1 MTYDEYEKLKKLEEL
16 KTNGTLTEEEFQ
28 REKERILNEETRQIG
43 QTGQAPAST
52 KQPLFGLQENAYL
65 MLMHLSQFAGWIL
78 PGLGF
83 VLPIAMWLTNKDE
96 NENVDKHGKNILNFT
111 ISYFIYAAISG
122 ILVII
127 AIGLALLAVLGVV
140 VTIVIII
147 AAVKAYNNEYWD
159 YPLTI
164 KFLK

>member
-28 REKERILNEETRQIG
+28 REKERILNEETRHTK
-43 QTGQAPAST
+43 QTTAST

>member
-28 REKERILNEETRQIG
+28 REKERILNEETRQ
-43 QTGQAPAST
+43 TKQATDST

-111 ISYFIYAAISG
+111 LSYFIYTAIAG

-127 AIGLALLAVLGVV
+127 AVGLLLLVVLGVV
-140 VTIVIII
+140 VTIAIIV
-147 AAVKAYNNEYWD
+147 AAVKAYNREYWD

-164 KFLK
+164 RFLK

>member
-16 KTNGTLTEEEFQ
+16 KTNWTLTEEEFK
-28 REKERILNEETRQIG
+28 RKKEQILNEETR

-122 ILVII
+122 LLVII

>member
-28 REKERILNEETRQIG
+28 REKERILNEETRRTK
-43 QTGQAPAST
+43 QTTAST

>member
-28 REKERILNEETRQIG
+28 REKERILNEETRQTK
-43 QTGQAPAST
+43 QTPAST

>member
-1 MTYDEYEKLKKLEEL
+1 MTYDKYEKLKKIEEL
-16 KTNGTLTEEEFQ
+16 KEKGTITEEEFQ
-28 REKERILNEETRQIG
+28 REKEKILNEESKQPT
-43 QTGQAPAST
+43 TVT

-83 VLPIAMWLTNKDE
+83 ILPIAMWLTNKDD

-111 ISYFIYAAISG
+111 ISYFIYAAIAG

-127 AIGLALLAVLGVV
+127 AIGLVLLVVLGIV
-140 VTIVIII
+140 VTVAIII
-147 AAVKAYNNEYWD
+147 AAVKANNGEYWK
-159 YPLTI
+159 YPMTI
-164 KFLK
+164 EFVK